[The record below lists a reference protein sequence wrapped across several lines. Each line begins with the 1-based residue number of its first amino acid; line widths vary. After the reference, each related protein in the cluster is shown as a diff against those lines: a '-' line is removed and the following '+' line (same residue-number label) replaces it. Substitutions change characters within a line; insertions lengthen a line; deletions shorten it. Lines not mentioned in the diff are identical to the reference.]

1 MHSLPSPLAIRL
13 ALTVTALCAAACNND
28 PGTGSLTVEYK
39 LGLNGACDA
48 FEVSTV
54 RVTLDD
60 GKYQEE
66 EPCDP
71 TDPILIT
78 GVAADNYEVLVEGVD
93 VDGVTVMDNI
103 GGESDESVEVVGGS
117 EVTHDVRLGETPA
130 QVQVKWLK
138 LVDGEPSECAFVAT
152 KFFEVSAYHGA
163 TSFFPPH
170 EFPCSVPP
178 GYQVL
183 PDPGRAIDGKT
194 LDGVL
199 VSVLDENK
207 DEIGDDLV
215 FNFPPPGPGRAVQI
229 NITCDGPVSAPEC
242 TGVVVNDEAPAD
254 TGVDGDSSGGADT
267 GTGG

>member
-1 MHSLPSPLAIRL
+1 MTSLPLSPSIRL
-13 ALTVTALCAAACNND
+13 ALAATLLCAAACNND
-28 PGTGSLTVEYK
+28 PGTGTLTVEYA
-39 LGLNGACDA
+39 LGLNGACET

-66 EPCDP
+66 EACDP
-71 TDPILIT
+71 ANPILVS
-78 GVAADNYEVLVEGVD
+78 GVAADNYDVLVEGVD
-93 VDGVTVMDNI
+93 AEGITVMDNI
-103 GGESDESVEVVGGS
+103 GGEDDETVEVVGGS
-117 EVTHDVRLGETPA
+117 EVVHDVRLGETPA
-130 QVQVKWLK
+130 QVQVKWFK
-138 LVDGEPSECAFVAT
+138 SVDGEPSECAFVAT

-163 TSFFPPH
+163 TPFFPPH

-199 VSVLDENK
+199 VDVLDESH
-207 DEIGDDLV
+207 GDIEELV
-215 FNFPPPGPGRAVQI
+215 FNFDPPGPGRAVQI
-229 NITCDGPVSAPEC
+229 IIECDGPENEPTCTGEVVSA
-242 TGVVVNDEAPAD
+242 EAPAD
-254 TGVDGDSSGGADT
+254 TGADGDSSGGVDS